1 MKIGSGLSIFKSDAS
16 GDSLNFPVICKIQF
30 STLFFTPLWPYVK
43 LNTCPTT
50 LSELTIAEGIK
61 LNTQFAFLGESGI
74 YNGALTSVD
83 YYAIALPGSFILERN
98 YGMSLKTFIN
108 SGDCWSQNYIGYLDR
123 FRAKTCQSP
132 VNFACQVR
140 CISHTLWNIIPL
152 VAFDLSTN
160 QNVQRECIWITNN
173 CMKLTIL

>member
-61 LNTQFAFLGESGI
+61 LNTQFTFLGESGI
-74 YNGALTSVD
+74 YNGALTSKWTIMRLLCNC
-83 YYAIALPGSFILERN
+83 ARELNFK
-98 YGMSLKTFIN
+98 SLWLCIYISIFF
-108 SGDCWSQNYIGYLDR
+108 SGL
-123 FRAKTCQSP
+123 
-132 VNFACQVR
+132 
-140 CISHTLWNIIPL
+140 LNIIKI
-152 VAFDLSTN
+152 N
-160 QNVQRECIWITNN
+160 
-173 CMKLTIL
+173 LTRDNSIF